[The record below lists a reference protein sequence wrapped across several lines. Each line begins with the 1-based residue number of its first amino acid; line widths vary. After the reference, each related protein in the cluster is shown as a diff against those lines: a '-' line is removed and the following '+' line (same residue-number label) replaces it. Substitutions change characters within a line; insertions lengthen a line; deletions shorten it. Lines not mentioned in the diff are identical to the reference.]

1 MPNKQLSIKIG
12 KLPEL
17 LDSLGKTPEIENS
30 LWNAEASK
38 NMLDSLYPLDGVE
51 ESALEDYRKDW
62 LSRYV
67 YNSNAMEGSTLSL
80 PDTELVLDG
89 EFLPTDGPARY
100 VFAAKG
106 CADGME
112 MVRRFAREGRPLDA
126 DAILML
132 HQVTALDVQPVL
144 RGTFRPYGYTVR
156 IRDTRVKTADPLE
169 IWDDMEA
176 LIHAID
182 SCNAHPILKA
192 AGFHAMFE
200 NIHPFADG
208 NGRTGRQILNWMLLR
223 AGYAP
228 ICIRHDTG
236 REYMNCLERWQVFD
250 DPAPLISIIS
260 KCIVHEQDSIAG
272 IIDDVRN
279 PPEQSHSMT
288 PPEINGPDDGISQPG
303 I

>member
-1 MPNKQLSIKIG
+1 
-12 KLPEL
+12 
-17 LDSLGKTPEIENS
+17 
-30 LWNAEASK
+30 
-38 NMLDSLYPLDGVE
+38 
-51 ESALEDYRKDW
+51 
-62 LSRYV
+62 
-67 YNSNAMEGSTLSL
+67 MEGSTLSL

-112 MVRRFAREGRPLDA
+112 MARRFAREDRPLDA

-132 HQVTALDVQPVL
+132 HQVTALDVQPAL
-144 RGTFRPYGYTVR
+144 RGTFRPYGYAVR

-169 IWDDMEA
+169 IWDDVDS
-176 LIHAID
+176 LVNAID
-182 SCNAHPILKA
+182 SCNAHPILQA
-192 AGFHAMFE
+192 SGFHAMFE

-236 REYMNCLERWQVFD
+236 REYMNSLERWQVCD

-260 KCIVHEQDSIAG
+260 KYIVHEQDSIGDIIKG
-272 IIDDVRN
+272 IRGSAED
-279 PPEQSHSMT
+279 E
-288 PPEINGPDDGISQPG
+288 PG
-303 I
+303 LPC